1 MRNLRQGIPAG
12 APRYPDG
19 PGLADAVSRLGRASL
34 LVVGDAMLDRY
45 VYGQLGHNGAD
56 AGSGVLAVEREVALP
71 GGAANVV
78 RNLTALGASVAFVSV
93 VGDDQAGSDLTGL
106 IGGQPGVEPWLLVE
120 GGRTTTL
127 RTRYLA
133 QGRPLLRADQE
144 ETGPIQPK
152 LAERLLKIARDAM
165 AATTATVLADYGKG
179 VLTGDTP
186 EQLIAAARQGL
197 RPVIVLPHG
206 PDYARYAGADIIVV
220 TTQGLTLADGLS
232 LESDT
237 GVAAAASN
245 LRQQHG
251 FGAVVVL
258 RAEAGMTLVDAEGV
272 HHYPA
277 DPTEAAEIA
286 SVGDSVLATLA
297 AGLAVGLATPLASR
311 LASVAAD
318 VMASKSGTA
327 VVAADSDLL
336 QALAL

>member
-1 MRNLRQGIPAG
+1 MRNMRHRMPAT
-12 APRYPDG
+12 ARRYPDG
-19 PGLADAVSRLGRASL
+19 PELADAVSRLAGASL

-45 VYGQLGHNGAD
+45 VYGQIARNGPA
-56 AGSGVLAVEREVALP
+56 APSPLLTVEREVALP

-93 VGDDQAGSDLTGL
+93 VGDDQTGSDLTGL

-127 RTRYLA
+127 RTRYVA
-133 QGRPLLRADQE
+133 QGQPLLRADQE

-152 LAERLLKIARDAM
+152 LAERLVKIARDAM

-179 VLTGDTP
+179 VLTDRTP
-186 EQLIAAARQGL
+186 DLLIEAARQGR

-206 PDYARYAGADIIVV
+206 TDYARYVGADVIVL
-220 TTQGLTLADGLS
+220 TQRALADGLS
-232 LESDT
+232 AESDAE
-237 GVAAAASN
+237 VAAAAGN
-245 LRQQHG
+245 LRERHG

-258 RAEAGMTLVDAEGV
+258 RGEAGATLVDAEGAC
-272 HHYPA
+272 HYAA
-277 DPTEAAEIA
+277 DPTETADAT

-297 AGLAVGLATPLASR
+297 AGLAVGLALPLAAR

-318 VMASKSGTA
+318 VLASKPGTA
-327 VVAADSDLL
+327 VVAAESDLL